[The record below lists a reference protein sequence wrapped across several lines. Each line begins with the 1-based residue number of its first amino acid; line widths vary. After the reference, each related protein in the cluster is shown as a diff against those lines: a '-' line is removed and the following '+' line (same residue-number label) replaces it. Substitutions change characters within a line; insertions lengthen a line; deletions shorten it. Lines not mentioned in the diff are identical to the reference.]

1 MDITV
6 CLDHAA
12 ALAGEAGR
20 RILAVYDRGGGPVVT
35 KPDASPLTAADTA
48 AHRCLSAGLRAR
60 YPALPVLS
68 EEGAGVPYAVRRQW
82 RRYWL
87 VDPLDGTR
95 QFVNRNGEFTVNV
108 ALIED
113 GEPILGVVFAPV
125 TGVCYAGARGVGAF
139 KQTVNGERQ
148 AIRVANRAAVPLRVM
163 VSRSHGGAALRDYLV
178 WLRTAAGELTCRP
191 MGSALKLCLVAE
203 GAADL
208 YPRLGPTCEW
218 DMAAAQA
225 VVSAAGGKVT
235 DLRLQP
241 LRYNTQCSLKTPAFL
256 AFGDCTGPWATV
268 SWG

>member
-1 MDITV
+1 MDVIA
-6 CLDHAA
+6 CLDQVA

-20 RILAVYDRGGGPVVT
+20 RILAVYDRGGPVVT
-35 KPDASPLTAADTA
+35 KPDASPLTAADLA

-68 EEGAGVPYAVRRQW
+68 EEGADVPYAVRRRW

-95 QFVNRNGEFTVNV
+95 EFVNRNGEFTVNV
-108 ALIED
+108 ALVED
-113 GEPILGVVFAPV
+113 GEPVLGVVFAPV
-125 TGVCYAGARGVGAF
+125 TGVCYAGALGVGAF
-139 KQTVNGERQ
+139 KQTADGARQ
-148 AIRVANRAAVPLRVM
+148 PIRVAKRASSPLRVV
-163 VSRSHGGAALRDYLV
+163 VSRSHGCEALRDYLA
-178 WLRTAAGELTCRP
+178 WLHGAAGAVTCRT
-191 MGSALKLCLVAE
+191 MGSALKLCRIAE

-218 DMAAAQA
+218 DTAAGQA

-241 LRYNTQCSLKTPAFL
+241 LRYNTGHSLNNPDFL
-256 AFGDCTGPWATV
+256 AFGDRTGPWATV
-268 SWG
+268 AWR